1 MIILAVDLKFL
12 SEKHFNKSKYV
23 SNQYCYS
30 SASTTEN
37 VFKLPSGLKLR
48 LCRMLDQVPNPGLN
62 DWKALAATLRL
73 ESGYFQSRSSPTE
86 CILTLW
92 EVQQHNHTQVN
103 PIVDLLNLLR
113 VIGRQDAAQMV
124 EKDFGPWI

>member
-1 MIILAVDLKFL
+1 
-12 SEKHFNKSKYV
+12 
-23 SNQYCYS
+23 
-30 SASTTEN
+30 
-37 VFKLPSGLKLR
+37 
-48 LCRMLDQVPNPGLN
+48 MLDQVPNPGLN

-73 ESGYFQSRSSPTE
+73 ESGYFQTRSSPTE